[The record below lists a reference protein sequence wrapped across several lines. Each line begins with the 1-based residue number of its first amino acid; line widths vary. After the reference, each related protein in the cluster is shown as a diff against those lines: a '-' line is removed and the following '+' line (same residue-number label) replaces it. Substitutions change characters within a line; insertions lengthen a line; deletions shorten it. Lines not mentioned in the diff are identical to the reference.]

1 MYKAQIVYTSK
12 LPTTKQVD
20 ELKQL
25 LPLDITWTKYKGTIK
40 ANGTTSL
47 DWSWLKTLYTKKVDV
62 QCFLMEQKELT
73 KMGIKSHIG
82 LYNLDNDN
90 VHDFYISLPRY
101 LDDRAKLN
109 GFKSNFAWI
118 FVHEFLHGVY
128 WNKTKSYALA
138 DSEVHAGE
146 KQGKLKA
153 MLQQHLDEQKKIE
166 ELTTKLTW
174 LQSLLAMLKKK
185 PSMIHPVPLPYRDFV
200 SQAYGV
206 KNNLYTKTKVHTGT
220 DYPCP
225 PSTPLKAPAD
235 GQILVSSKSPQRG
248 NYVQYKHGDYLLEM
262 RHLSRLMPIGQYKQ
276 GDIIGYSG
284 NTGSLT
290 TGPHVCVVVWRGQD
304 GLNVIN
310 KTNWQNL
317 TVDADKLYI

>member
-1 MYKAQIVYTSK
+1 
-12 LPTTKQVD
+12 
-20 ELKQL
+20 
-25 LPLDITWTKYKGTIK
+25 
-40 ANGTTSL
+40 
-47 DWSWLKTLYTKKVDV
+47 
-62 QCFLMEQKELT
+62 
-73 KMGIKSHIG
+73 
-82 LYNLDNDN
+82 
-90 VHDFYISLPRY
+90 
-101 LDDRAKLN
+101 
-109 GFKSNFAWI
+109 
-118 FVHEFLHGVY
+118 
-128 WNKTKSYALA
+128 
-138 DSEVHAGE
+138 
-146 KQGKLKA
+146 
-153 MLQQHLDEQKKIE
+153 
-166 ELTTKLTW
+166 
-174 LQSLLAMLKKK
+174 
-185 PSMIHPVPLPYRDFV
+185 MIHPVPLPYRDFV

>member
-1 MYKAQIVYTSK
+1 MLKVQIVYK
-12 LPTTKQVD
+12 GKHPKERD
-20 ELKQL
+20 IAELTAL

-40 ANGTTSL
+40 ANGTTAL
-47 DWSWLKTLYTKKVDV
+47 DWAWLKTLYTEKVDV
-62 QCFLMEQKELT
+62 QCFLMEQKEL
-73 KMGIKSHIG
+73 KKLGIKSHIG

-146 KQGKLKA
+146 KQGKLKD
-153 MLQQHLDEQKKIE
+153 MLQQHLDEQKQIE

-185 PSMIHPVPLPYRDFV
+185 
-200 SQAYGV
+200 A
-206 KNNLYTKTKVHTGT
+206 
-220 DYPCP
+220 
-225 PSTPLKAPAD
+225 
-235 GQILVSSKSPQRG
+235 
-248 NYVQYKHGDYLLEM
+248 
-262 RHLSRLMPIGQYKQ
+262 
-276 GDIIGYSG
+276 
-284 NTGSLT
+284 
-290 TGPHVCVVVWRGQD
+290 
-304 GLNVIN
+304 
-310 KTNWQNL
+310 
-317 TVDADKLYI
+317 